1 MNEDAK
7 DELFSHPSR
16 DTEPFQF
23 DAAVV
28 RVFPDMVGRSVP
40 CYDELVRL
48 SGLLG
53 RRFVSPGTN
62 VYDLGCSL
70 GAVTL
75 SLLEQAPDSP
85 CRFVAVDSSSAMI
98 DKLASRLQT
107 AGLGERVTAVCADAE
122 SVPLENASL
131 VVLNLTLQFIPPEHR
146 LALLSRIR
154 HSLVPG
160 GALILSEKTRAADPE
175 EDRLMTALHEEFKR
189 ANGYSELEIS
199 RKRAAL
205 EQVLIPEE
213 PGLHLE
219 RLSKAGFPHCARWF
233 QCLSFVSFVGW
244 I

>member
-1 MNEDAK
+1 MDNDAR
-7 DELFSHPSR
+7 DALFVGPGR
-16 DTEPFQF
+16 ETEPFRF

-28 RVFPDMVGRSVP
+28 GVFPDMVGRSVP
-40 CYDELVRL
+40 CYAQLVQL

-75 SLLEQAPDSP
+75 SLLGQVPDRS
-85 CRFVAVDSSSAMI
+85 CRFLAVDSSAAMI
-98 DKLASRLQT
+98 EALATRLRE
-107 AGLGERVTAVCADAE
+107 AGLEQRVTPVCADAV
-122 SVPLENASL
+122 SVPIRNASL
-131 VVLNLTLQFIPPEHR
+131 VVLNLTLQFIPPEQR

-154 HSLVPG
+154 RSLIPG
-160 GALILSEKTRAADPE
+160 GALILGEKVRTADPQ
-175 EDRLMTALHEEFKR
+175 EDHLLTALHEDFKR

-213 PGLHLE
+213 PELHLE
-219 RLSKAGFPHCARWF
+219 RLREAGFPHCARWF
-233 QCLSFVSFVGW
+233 QCLSFVSFVAW
-244 I
+244 T